1 MRREPTLTRDAR
13 HDVLFEP
20 ITIGPK
26 TLKNRFYQVPHCT
39 AFGVH
44 KPWSQAR
51 HRAIKAEGGWAAVC
65 TEFCSISPEA
75 AETPCRLWDED
86 DVRALSI
93 MCDEVHAHDA
103 LAGVEL
109 HHGGVNSRNRE
120 SRLASLA
127 PSQIAGDHQLVTPK
141 EMQAGDIRRVQREWA
156 EAARRAERAGF
167 DIVYVYGAHSYLP
180 MQFLSPFY
188 NRRSDIY
195 GGSIENRAR
204 FWLETLEEVRA
215 AVGGRCAIASRIAVD
230 ALGPAGVELDDALAF
245 ISLADHLV
253 DLWDVNVGS
262 IAEWS
267 KDSGSSR
274 FFAEGYQLAWT
285 GKVRS
290 VTAKPIVGVARL
302 TSPDMMADIVRSGVW
317 DIVGSARQSIA
328 DPFLPAKI
336 SEGRLDDIR
345 ECTGNN
351 QCTGRGGMYHLG
363 CTQNATAGEEYRRG
377 WHPEHFERAANAD
390 TDVLVIGAGPAGM
403 ECAMVLGKR
412 EMRRVHLVDADNEM
426 GGSMRWIPRLPG
438 LGEWGRVVNYRKIQI
453 DKLANVEFVPRTR
466 LDADAARRYGAE
478 IIVVATGAR
487 WADDGLGS
495 GSRGPVAG
503 ADATTAH
510 CLTPEQMM
518 LEGKRPP
525 GRRAVV
531 YDCEGYFMGAGLAEL
546 LVLEGFQV
554 HLVTGLGQISP
565 LSDETLEGPLLRR
578 HLHEIGVVMERGI
591 ELDAVAPGELRGR
604 DEFGEPWEV
613 ETDAVVLV
621 TQRLSNEALYL
632 ELAGDP
638 GALSSEGVQAVYRIG
653 DCVAPQL
660 LADVIFD
667 GHRLARE
674 IDSADPA
681 TPKPFLR
688 EHSRIVRA

>member
-1 MRREPTLTRDAR
+1 M
-13 HDVLFEP
+13 
-20 ITIGPK
+20 
-26 TLKNRFYQVPHCT
+26 Q
-39 AFGVH
+39 

-51 HRAIKAEGGWAAVC
+51 HRAVKAEGGWAAVC

-75 AETPCRLWDED
+75 TETPCRLWDDD

-93 MCDEVHAHDA
+93 MCDEVHAHGA

-120 SRLASLA
+120 SRLPSLA
-127 PSQIAGDHQLVTPK
+127 PSQIAGDHQAVTPK
-141 EMQAGDIRRVQREWA
+141 AMQVADIRRVQRQWV

-188 NRRSDIY
+188 NQRSDGY
-195 GGSIENRAR
+195 GGSFEHRAR
-204 FWLETLEEVRA
+204 FWLETLEQVRA
-215 AVGGRCAIASRIAVD
+215 AVGERCAIASRISVD
-230 ALGPAGVELDDALAF
+230 ALGPAGVALEEGLAF

-290 VTAKPIVGVARL
+290 VTAKPIVGVGRL
-302 TSPDMMADIVRSGVW
+302 TSPDKMADIVRAGTF

-328 DPFLPAKI
+328 DPFLPEKI

-363 CTQNATAGEEYRRG
+363 CTQNPTAGEEYRRG
-377 WHPEHFERAANAD
+377 WHPERFERASNAGR
-390 TDVLVIGAGPAGM
+390 DVLVIGAGAAGM
-403 ECAMVLGKR
+403 ECAIVLGKR
-412 EMRRVHLVDADNEM
+412 GMRRVHLVDAEAEM
-426 GGSMRWIPRLPG
+426 GGCMRWIPRLPG

-453 DKLANVEFVPRTR
+453 DKLSNVEFVPRTR
-466 LDADAARRYGAE
+466 LDADAVRRYGAE
-478 IIVVATGAR
+478 IVVTATGAH
-487 WADDGLGS
+487 WAGDGLGP
-495 GSRGPVAG
+495 GSRGPIPG
-503 ADATTAH
+503 ADAGLPY
-510 CLTPEQMM
+510 CLTPEQVV
-518 LEGKRPP
+518 LGGKRPP
-525 GRRAVV
+525 GRRVVV

-546 LVLEGFQV
+546 LVLEGF
-554 HLVTGLGQISP
+554 LVRLVSGLGQISP

-578 HLHEIGVVMERGI
+578 HLHELEVHTERGVDL
-591 ELDAVAPGELRGR
+591 EAVAPDGLRGR
-604 DEFGEPWEV
+604 DEFGDPWEA
-613 ETDAVVLV
+613 ESDAVVLV
-621 TQRLSNEALYL
+621 TQRLSDEALYL

-638 GALSSEGVQAVYRIG
+638 GSLASEGVEALYRIG

-660 LADVIFD
+660 LAEVIFD
-667 GHRLARE
+667 GHRLGRE

-681 TPKPFLR
+681 TPLPYLR
-688 EHSRIVRA
+688 EHSRALPPL